1 MRKSCVILLLLCCL
15 LLSGCMSSQVEE
27 QLLVIAMGLDRE
39 QNGGLTLTVKVPG
52 NAAGGQ
58 SAPSGNGQENDPKG
72 YLTLHA
78 TGHHFSD
85 TLELLLAT
93 TPRSLNFSQVWEVVI
108 SRDLAG
114 EDSFSQLLM
123 QLSALPRMHTQAA
136 VVICEG
142 KALSFVQEQKPYVGV
157 RLSRYIEVT
166 LRNYTQKGFVPST
179 TLARAVRETGWGWQ
193 DPLLILGGVS
203 QDEKAIANENV
214 LDVAAGQLPADSP
227 NKARF
232 YGAAATDGIRV
243 SGTLTGYE
251 TALINLLRGS
261 TQSLILTDAQG
272 FPLTLYAAAPARLSI
287 GGEASLTL
295 HVHLRCQAGFPS
307 GRLPDESRLTDY
319 LEEEITK
326 VIRKLQSLR
335 CDALGFGSLAV
346 RRFCTVKEWEAFHFR
361 DKYTK
366 AQVVTKVQ
374 LQLKEE

>member
-1 MRKSCVILLLLCCL
+1 MKKGWMILLFMCCL
-15 LLSGCMSSQVEE
+15 LLSGCMSSRVEE

-39 QNGGLTLTVKVPG
+39 QDGGLTLTVKVPG

-58 SAPSGNGQENDPKG
+58 SASSGSGQENDPKG

-85 TLELLLAT
+85 ALELLLAT

-114 EDSFSQLLM
+114 EDSFSRLLM
-123 QLSALPRMHTQAA
+123 QLSSLPRMHTQAA

-179 TLARAVRETGWGWQ
+179 TLAKAVRETGWGWQ
-193 DPLLILGGVS
+193 DPLLILGAVS
-203 QDEKAIANENV
+203 QDEHEASRDHV
-214 LDVAAGQLPADSP
+214 LNVAAGQLPSTSP
-227 NKARF
+227 NKAKF
-232 YGAAATDGIRV
+232 YGSAATDGIRV

-251 TALINLLRGS
+251 TALINLLRS
-261 TQSLILTDAQG
+261 NAQSLILTDEQG

-287 GGEASLTL
+287 DGEASLTL
-295 HVHLRCQAGFPS
+295 NVHLRCQVGFPS
-307 GRLPDESRLTDY
+307 GHAPDGSRLNAY
-319 LEEEITK
+319 LEEEIEK
-326 VIRKLQSLR
+326 VIRKLQSMR

-366 AQVVTKVQ
+366 AQVQANVQ